1 MKKKIVL
8 IILIAILGSVGAYFI
23 FFNNDEKISYLTQKI
38 QKKDISQT
46 IEAVGKVYPKIK
58 SMWVLKLVDK
68 L

>member
-38 QKKDISQT
+38 QKRYISNHRGSRKGICQRSSRC
-46 IEAVGKVYPKIK
+46 GC
-58 SMWVLKLVDK
+58 SS
-68 L
+68 

>member
-46 IEAVGKVYPKIK
+46 IEVKN
-58 SMWVLKLVDK
+58 SR
-68 L
+68 